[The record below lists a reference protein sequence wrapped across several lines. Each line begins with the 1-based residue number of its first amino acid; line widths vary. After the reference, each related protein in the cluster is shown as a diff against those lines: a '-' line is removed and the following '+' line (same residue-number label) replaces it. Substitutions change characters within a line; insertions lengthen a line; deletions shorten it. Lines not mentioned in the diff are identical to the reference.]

1 MTSRY
6 ENRIVLRNKNEQ
18 YKEMFENRNVS
29 FIRHYDTPIL
39 DHPDDGDV
47 DSLAIIQHLW
57 SVGDRYYKLADKHYN
72 LSKYWWVIAWY
83 NQAPTEAH
91 LMPGDIIYIPLP
103 LERVLSTYG
112 Y

>member
-6 ENRIVLRNKNEQ
+6 ENRIVLRNQEEQ
-18 YKEMFENRNVS
+18 YKELFENRNVP
-29 FIRHYDTPIL
+29 FIRHYNTPVL
-39 DHPDDGDV
+39 GHPTDEDI
-47 DSLAIIQHLW
+47 DSLVIKQHLW
-57 SVGDRYYKLADKHYN
+57 SIGDRYYKLADKYYN
-72 LSKYWWVIAWY
+72 LSKYWWIIAWY

-91 LMPGDIIYIPLP
+91 LMPGDVIYIPLP